1 MPTIEEQR
9 QKLIAEQIQKM
20 AGADAPQGI
29 RRPVVKDS
37 DRMSFPPKE
46 PDCRQEITMDEYR
59 SLFLDARLIENRMT
73 FSCDRDLLECLRHIL
88 NDLRVK
94 TTLSAYIGNI
104 LSEHIERHREL
115 LSKAIEK
122 NRRKTFI
129 P

>member
-1 MPTIEEQR
+1 MPTIEERR

-20 AGADAPQGI
+20 AGTDAPQVLPRSDEKNGKKSSPADD
-29 RRPVVKDS
+29 PVS
-37 DRMSFPPKE
+37 
-46 PDCRQEITMDEYR
+46 RQEITMDEYR
-59 SLFLDARLIENRMT
+59 SLFLSSRTVENRMT
-73 FSCDRDLLECLRHIL
+73 FSCDRELLECLRHIL
-88 NDLRVK
+88 NDLRAK

-122 NRRKTFI
+122 NRRKTLI

>member
-20 AGADAPQGI
+20 AGTDAPQVLPRSDEKNGKKSSPADD
-29 RRPVVKDS
+29 PVS
-37 DRMSFPPKE
+37 
-46 PDCRQEITMDEYR
+46 RQEITMDEYQ
-59 SLFLDARLIENRMT
+59 SLFLSSRTVENRMT
-73 FSCDRDLLECLRHIL
+73 FSCDRELLECLRHIL

-122 NRRKTFI
+122 NRRKTLI

>member
-20 AGADAPQGI
+20 AGTDAPQVLPRSDEKNGKKSSPADD
-29 RRPVVKDS
+29 PVS
-37 DRMSFPPKE
+37 
-46 PDCRQEITMDEYR
+46 RQEITMDEYR
-59 SLFLDARLIENRMT
+59 SLFLSSGTVENRMT
-73 FSCDRDLLECLRHIL
+73 FSCDRELLECLRHIL
-88 NDLRVK
+88 NDLRAK

-122 NRRKTFI
+122 NRRKTLI

>member
-1 MPTIEEQR
+1 MLTIEEQR

-20 AGADAPQGI
+20 AGTDAPQVLPRSDVKNGENSSPADD
-29 RRPVVKDS
+29 PVS
-37 DRMSFPPKE
+37 
-46 PDCRQEITMDEYR
+46 RQEITMDE
-59 SLFLDARLIENRMT
+59 FLSSRTVENRMT
-73 FSCDRDLLECLRHIL
+73 FSCDRELLECLRHIL

-122 NRRKTFI
+122 NRRKTLI

>member
-20 AGADAPQGI
+20 AGTDAPQVLPRSDEKNGENSSLADD
-29 RRPVVKDS
+29 PVS
-37 DRMSFPPKE
+37 
-46 PDCRQEITMDEYR
+46 RQEITMDEYR
-59 SLFLDARLIENRMT
+59 SLFLSSRTVENRMT
-73 FSCDRDLLECLRHIL
+73 FSCDRELLECLRHIL
-88 NDLRVK
+88 NDLRAK

-122 NRRKTFI
+122 NRRKSLI

>member
-20 AGADAPQGI
+20 AGTDAPQVLPRSDEKNGKKSSPADD
-29 RRPVVKDS
+29 PVS
-37 DRMSFPPKE
+37 
-46 PDCRQEITMDEYR
+46 RQEITMDEYR
-59 SLFLDARLIENRMT
+59 SLFLSSRTVENRMT
-73 FSCDRDLLECLRHIL
+73 FSCDRELLECLRHIL
-88 NDLRVK
+88 NDLRTK

-122 NRRKTFI
+122 NRRKTLI

>member
-1 MPTIEEQR
+1 MPTIEEQS

-20 AGADAPQGI
+20 AGTDAPQVLPRSDEKNGKKSSPADD
-29 RRPVVKDS
+29 PVS
-37 DRMSFPPKE
+37 
-46 PDCRQEITMDEYR
+46 RQEITMDEYR
-59 SLFLDARLIENRMT
+59 SLFLSSRTVENRMT
-73 FSCDRDLLECLRHIL
+73 FSCDRELLECLRHIL

-122 NRRKTFI
+122 NRRKTLI

>member
-1 MPTIEEQR
+1 MLTIEEQR

-20 AGADAPQGI
+20 AGTDAPQVLPRSDEKNGENSSLADD
-29 RRPVVKDS
+29 PVS
-37 DRMSFPPKE
+37 
-46 PDCRQEITMDEYR
+46 RQEITMDEYR
-59 SLFLDARLIENRMT
+59 SLFLSSRTVENRMT
-73 FSCDRDLLECLRHIL
+73 FSCDRELLECLRHIL
-88 NDLRVK
+88 NDLRAK

-122 NRRKTFI
+122 NRRKTLI

>member
-20 AGADAPQGI
+20 AGTDAPQVLPRSDEKNGKKSSPADD
-29 RRPVVKDS
+29 PVS
-37 DRMSFPPKE
+37 
-46 PDCRQEITMDEYR
+46 RQEITMDEYR
-59 SLFLDARLIENRMT
+59 SLFLSSRTVENRMT
-73 FSCDRDLLECLRHIL
+73 FSCDRELLECLRHIL
-88 NDLRVK
+88 NDLRAK

-104 LSEHIERHREL
+104 LSEYIERHREL

-122 NRRKTFI
+122 NRRKTLI

>member
-20 AGADAPQGI
+20 AGTDAPQVLPRSDEKNGKKSSPADD
-29 RRPVVKDS
+29 PVS
-37 DRMSFPPKE
+37 
-46 PDCRQEITMDEYR
+46 RQEITMDEYQ
-59 SLFLDARLIENRMT
+59 SLFLSSRTVENRMT
-73 FSCDRDLLECLRHIL
+73 FSCDRELLECLRHIL
-88 NDLRVK
+88 NDLRAK

-122 NRRKTFI
+122 NRRKTLI

>member
-1 MPTIEEQR
+1 MLTIEEQR

-20 AGADAPQGI
+20 AGTDAPQVLPRSDEKNGKKSSPADD
-29 RRPVVKDS
+29 PVS
-37 DRMSFPPKE
+37 
-46 PDCRQEITMDEYR
+46 RQEITMDEYR
-59 SLFLDARLIENRMT
+59 SLFLSSRTVENRMT
-73 FSCDRDLLECLRHIL
+73 FSCDRELLECLRHIL
-88 NDLRVK
+88 NDLRAK

-122 NRRKTFI
+122 NRRKTLI

>member
-20 AGADAPQGI
+20 AGTDAPQVLPRSDEKNGKKSSPADD
-29 RRPVVKDS
+29 PVS
-37 DRMSFPPKE
+37 
-46 PDCRQEITMDEYR
+46 RQEITMDEYR
-59 SLFLDARLIENRMT
+59 SLFLSSRTVENRMT
-73 FSCDRDLLECLRHIL
+73 FSCDRELLECLRHIL
-88 NDLRVK
+88 NDLRAK

-104 LSEHIERHREL
+104 LSEHIEQHREL

-122 NRRKTFI
+122 NRRKTLI

>member
-20 AGADAPQGI
+20 AGTDAPQVLPRSDEKNGKKSSPADD
-29 RRPVVKDS
+29 PVS
-37 DRMSFPPKE
+37 
-46 PDCRQEITMDEYR
+46 RQEITMDEYR
-59 SLFLDARLIENRMT
+59 SLFHSSRTVENRMT
-73 FSCDRDLLECLRHIL
+73 FSCDRELLECLRHIL
-88 NDLRVK
+88 NDLRAK

-122 NRRKTFI
+122 NRRKTLI

>member
-20 AGADAPQGI
+20 AGTDAPQVLPRSDEKNGKKSSPADD
-29 RRPVVKDS
+29 PVS
-37 DRMSFPPKE
+37 
-46 PDCRQEITMDEYR
+46 RQEITMDEYR
-59 SLFLDARLIENRMT
+59 SLFLSSRTVENRMT
-73 FSCDRDLLECLRHIL
+73 FSCDRELLECLRHIL
-88 NDLRVK
+88 NDLRAK
-94 TTLSAYIGNI
+94 TTFSAYIGNI

-122 NRRKTFI
+122 NRRKTLI

>member
-20 AGADAPQGI
+20 AGTDAPQVLPRSDEKNGENSSLADD
-29 RRPVVKDS
+29 PVS
-37 DRMSFPPKE
+37 
-46 PDCRQEITMDEYR
+46 RQEITMDEYR
-59 SLFLDARLIENRMT
+59 SLFLSSRTVENRMT
-73 FSCDRDLLECLRHIL
+73 FSCDRELLECLRHIL
-88 NDLRVK
+88 NDLRAK

-122 NRRKTFI
+122 NRRKTLI

>member
-1 MPTIEEQR
+1 
-9 QKLIAEQIQKM
+9 
-20 AGADAPQGI
+20 
-29 RRPVVKDS
+29 
-37 DRMSFPPKE
+37 
-46 PDCRQEITMDEYR
+46 MDEYR
-59 SLFLDARLIENRMT
+59 SLFLSSRTVENRMT
-73 FSCDRDLLECLRHIL
+73 FSCDRELLECLRHIL

-122 NRRKTFI
+122 NRRKTLI

>member
-20 AGADAPQGI
+20 AGTDAPQVLPRSDEKNGKKSSPADD
-29 RRPVVKDS
+29 PVS
-37 DRMSFPPKE
+37 
-46 PDCRQEITMDEYR
+46 RQEITMDEYR
-59 SLFLDARLIENRMT
+59 SLFLSSRTVENRMT
-73 FSCDRDLLECLRHIL
+73 FSCDRELLECLRHIL
-88 NDLRVK
+88 NDLRAK

-122 NRRKTFI
+122 NRRKTLI

>member
-20 AGADAPQGI
+20 AGTDAPQVLP
-29 RRPVVKDS
+29 RS
-37 DRMSFPPKE
+37 DEKNGKKSSPADDPFS
-46 PDCRQEITMDEYR
+46 RQEITMDEYR
-59 SLFLDARLIENRMT
+59 SLFLSSRTVENRMT
-73 FSCDRDLLECLRHIL
+73 FSCDRELLECLRHIL
-88 NDLRVK
+88 NDLRAK

-104 LSEHIERHREL
+104 LSEHIEQHREL

-122 NRRKTFI
+122 NRRKTLI

>member
-20 AGADAPQGI
+20 AGTDAPQVLPRSDEKNGKKSSPADD
-29 RRPVVKDS
+29 PVS
-37 DRMSFPPKE
+37 
-46 PDCRQEITMDEYR
+46 RQEITMDEYR
-59 SLFLDARLIENRMT
+59 SLFLSSRTVENRMT
-73 FSCDRDLLECLRHIL
+73 FSCDRELLECLRHIL
-88 NDLRVK
+88 NDLRAK
-94 TTLSAYIGNI
+94 MTLSAYIGNI

-122 NRRKTFI
+122 NRRKTLI

>member
-20 AGADAPQGI
+20 AGTDAPQVLPRSDEKNGKKSSPADD
-29 RRPVVKDS
+29 PVS
-37 DRMSFPPKE
+37 
-46 PDCRQEITMDEYR
+46 RQEITMDEYR
-59 SLFLDARLIENRMT
+59 SLFLSSRTVENRMT
-73 FSCDRDLLECLRHIL
+73 FSCDRELLECLRHIL
-88 NDLRVK
+88 NNLRAK

-122 NRRKTFI
+122 NRRKTLI

>member
-20 AGADAPQGI
+20 AGTDAPQVLPRSDEKNGKNSSPEDD
-29 RRPVVKDS
+29 PVS
-37 DRMSFPPKE
+37 
-46 PDCRQEITMDEYR
+46 RQEITMDEYR
-59 SLFLDARLIENRMT
+59 SLFLSSRTVENRMT
-73 FSCDRDLLECLRHIL
+73 FSCDRELLECLRHIL
-88 NDLRVK
+88 NDLRAK

-122 NRRKTFI
+122 NRRKTLI

>member
-9 QKLIAEQIQKM
+9 QKLIAEQIQKV
-20 AGADAPQGI
+20 AGTDAPQVLPRSDEKNGKKSSPADD
-29 RRPVVKDS
+29 PVS
-37 DRMSFPPKE
+37 
-46 PDCRQEITMDEYR
+46 RQEITMDEYR
-59 SLFLDARLIENRMT
+59 SLFLSSRTVENRMT
-73 FSCDRDLLECLRHIL
+73 FSCDRELLECLRHIL
-88 NDLRVK
+88 NDLRAK

-122 NRRKTFI
+122 NRRKTLI

>member
-20 AGADAPQGI
+20 AGTDAPQVLPRSDEKNGKKSS
-29 RRPVVKDS
+29 PADDS
-37 DRMSFPPKE
+37 VS
-46 PDCRQEITMDEYR
+46 RQEITMDEYR
-59 SLFLDARLIENRMT
+59 SLFLSSRTVENRMT
-73 FSCDRDLLECLRHIL
+73 FSCDRELLECLRHIL
-88 NDLRVK
+88 NDLRAK

-122 NRRKTFI
+122 NRRKTLI

>member
-20 AGADAPQGI
+20 AGTDAPQVLPRSDEKNGKKSSPADD
-29 RRPVVKDS
+29 PVS
-37 DRMSFPPKE
+37 
-46 PDCRQEITMDEYR
+46 RQEITMDEYR
-59 SLFLDARLIENRMT
+59 SLFLSSRTVENRMT
-73 FSCDRDLLECLRHIL
+73 FSCDRELLECLRHIL
-88 NDLRVK
+88 NDLRAK

-104 LSEHIERHREL
+104 LSEHIELHREL

-122 NRRKTFI
+122 NRRKTLI

>member
-20 AGADAPQGI
+20 AGTDAPQVLPRSDEKNGENSSPADD
-29 RRPVVKDS
+29 PVS
-37 DRMSFPPKE
+37 
-46 PDCRQEITMDEYR
+46 RQEIRMDEYR
-59 SLFLDARLIENRMT
+59 SLFLSSRTVENRMT
-73 FSCDRDLLECLRHIL
+73 FSCDRELLECLRHIL
-88 NDLRVK
+88 NDLRAK

-122 NRRKTFI
+122 NRRKTLI

>member
-20 AGADAPQGI
+20 AGTDAPQVLPRSDEKNGKKSSPADD
-29 RRPVVKDS
+29 PVS
-37 DRMSFPPKE
+37 
-46 PDCRQEITMDEYR
+46 RQEITMDEYR
-59 SLFLDARLIENRMT
+59 SLFLSSRTVENRMT
-73 FSCDRDLLECLRHIL
+73 FSCDRELLECLRHIL
-88 NDLRVK
+88 NDLRAK

-122 NRRKTFI
+122 NSRKTLI

>member
-29 RRPVVKDS
+29 RLPVVKKS
-37 DRMSFPPKE
+37 DTMSLPPDK
-46 PDCRQEITMDEYR
+46 PDCRQKITMDEYR
-59 SLFLDARLIENRMT
+59 SLFLGSRLVENRMT
-73 FSCDRDLLECLRHIL
+73 FSCDRNLLECLRHIL

>member
-20 AGADAPQGI
+20 AGTDAPQVLPRSDVKNGKKSSPADD
-29 RRPVVKDS
+29 PVS
-37 DRMSFPPKE
+37 
-46 PDCRQEITMDEYR
+46 RQEITMDEYR
-59 SLFLDARLIENRMT
+59 SLFLSSRTVENRMT
-73 FSCDRDLLECLRHIL
+73 FSCDRELLECLRHIL
-88 NDLRVK
+88 NDLRAK

-122 NRRKTFI
+122 NRRKTLI

>member
-20 AGADAPQGI
+20 AGTDAPQVLPRSDEKNGKKSSPADD
-29 RRPVVKDS
+29 PVS
-37 DRMSFPPKE
+37 
-46 PDCRQEITMDEYR
+46 RQEITMDEYR
-59 SLFLDARLIENRMT
+59 SLFLSSRTVENRMT
-73 FSCDRDLLECLRHIL
+73 FSCDRELLECLRHIL

-122 NRRKTFI
+122 NRRKTLI

>member
-20 AGADAPQGI
+20 AGTDAPQVLPRSYVKNGENSSPADD
-29 RRPVVKDS
+29 PV
-37 DRMSFPPKE
+37 P
-46 PDCRQEITMDEYR
+46 RQEITMDEYR
-59 SLFLDARLIENRMT
+59 SLFLSSRTVENRMT
-73 FSCDRDLLECLRHIL
+73 FSCDRELLECLRHIL
-88 NDLRVK
+88 NDLRAK

-122 NRRKTFI
+122 NRRKTLI

>member
-20 AGADAPQGI
+20 AGTDAPQVLPRSDEKNGKKSSPADD
-29 RRPVVKDS
+29 PVS
-37 DRMSFPPKE
+37 
-46 PDCRQEITMDEYR
+46 RQEITMDEYR
-59 SLFLDARLIENRMT
+59 SLFLSSRTVENRMT
-73 FSCDRDLLECLRHIL
+73 FSCDRELLECLRHIL
-88 NDLRVK
+88 NDLRAK

-122 NRRKTFI
+122 NRRKTLI
-129 P
+129 S

>member
-20 AGADAPQGI
+20 AGTDAPQVLPRSDEKNGKKSSPADD
-29 RRPVVKDS
+29 PVS
-37 DRMSFPPKE
+37 
-46 PDCRQEITMDEYR
+46 RQEITMDEYR
-59 SLFLDARLIENRMT
+59 SLFLSSRTVANRMT
-73 FSCDRDLLECLRHIL
+73 FSCDRELLECLRHIL

-122 NRRKTFI
+122 NRRKTLI

>member
-20 AGADAPQGI
+20 AGTDAPQVLPRSDEKNGKKSSPADD
-29 RRPVVKDS
+29 PVS
-37 DRMSFPPKE
+37 
-46 PDCRQEITMDEYR
+46 RQEITMDEYQ
-59 SLFLDARLIENRMT
+59 SLFLSSRTVENRMT
-73 FSCDRDLLECLRHIL
+73 FSCDRELLECLRHIL
-88 NDLRVK
+88 NDLRAK

-122 NRRKTFI
+122 NRRKTLI
-129 P
+129 S

>member
-20 AGADAPQGI
+20 AGTDAPQVLPRSDEKNGKNSSPTDD
-29 RRPVVKDS
+29 PVS
-37 DRMSFPPKE
+37 
-46 PDCRQEITMDEYR
+46 RQEITMDEYR
-59 SLFLDARLIENRMT
+59 SLFLSSRTVENRMT
-73 FSCDRDLLECLRHIL
+73 FSCDRELLECLRHIL
-88 NDLRVK
+88 NDLRAK

-122 NRRKTFI
+122 NRRKTLI

>member
-20 AGADAPQGI
+20 AGTDAPQVLPRSYVKNGESSSPADD
-29 RRPVVKDS
+29 PVS
-37 DRMSFPPKE
+37 
-46 PDCRQEITMDEYR
+46 RQEITMDEYR
-59 SLFLDARLIENRMT
+59 SLFLSSRTVENRMT
-73 FSCDRDLLECLRHIL
+73 FSCDRELLECLRHIL

-122 NRRKTFI
+122 NRRKTLI

>member
-20 AGADAPQGI
+20 AGTDAPQVLPRSDVKNGENSSSADD
-29 RRPVVKDS
+29 PVS
-37 DRMSFPPKE
+37 
-46 PDCRQEITMDEYR
+46 RQEITMDEYR
-59 SLFLDARLIENRMT
+59 SLFLSSRTVENRMT
-73 FSCDRDLLECLRHIL
+73 FSCDRELLECLRHIL
-88 NDLRVK
+88 NDLRAK

-122 NRRKTFI
+122 NRRKTLI

>member
-20 AGADAPQGI
+20 AGTDAPQVLPRSYVKNGENSSPADD
-29 RRPVVKDS
+29 PVS
-37 DRMSFPPKE
+37 
-46 PDCRQEITMDEYR
+46 RQEIRMDEYR
-59 SLFLDARLIENRMT
+59 SLFLSSRTVENRMT
-73 FSCDRDLLECLRHIL
+73 FSCDRELLECLRHIL
-88 NDLRVK
+88 NDLRAK

-122 NRRKTFI
+122 NRRKTLI